1 MSLFGSSPEDS
12 PLASK
17 AAQPS
22 SSRAKSTLFAED
34 ASSLFGA
41 DEGFSS
47 QNGNNRNTS
56 NSHARGV
63 VDNGD
68 NRHDDGY
75 STPWDMPTPRK
86 SGSRQ
91 QIVKTLLPS
100 TDVPESYIDAFDA
113 LVEKSGAAGGDGGIG
128 VEEAK
133 SLLGS
138 THLSPSEQAG
148 ILNLVT
154 NNGAQQS
161 LERNEFNVLLALVGL
176 AQEGEDVTFDSVDER
191 RKRLPEPNIPY
202 ITRVQTG
209 NAGNSGN
216 GTVARQPTEEQPV
229 QIPQTRRRLRQ
240 DSFGPEADPWGSP
253 VNRQPA
259 HRPNQGVS
267 NGFSSAHEAPEP
279 EAASK
284 PNTRTEPRSFAGPRS
299 NESTGG
305 PSSVGSGWGGGGF
318 GNPSSAS
325 GFGNYDQG
333 ALGSG
338 FGQPD
343 NGQVNSSRNDFSRS
357 LGDGH
362 ISNPGMEDVITI
374 QMLPEKEGM
383 FLFQHRNYEVKSA
396 RKATSVIRRYSDF
409 VWLVDC
415 LQKKYPFRQIPL
427 LPPKRVAVNGTHLS
441 ADSNSFLDKRRRGLV
456 RFANALVRHPVLS
469 QEQLVVM
476 FFTVPTELAVWR
488 KQASISVQEEF
499 TDKPLPPDLEDS
511 LPSNLTDTF
520 DTVRSGVRRS
530 ADIHINLCLLM
541 DRLVKRHQG
550 LAAEQFRVSR
560 ALHAL
565 TESTMDTYAAD
576 TSDVLL
582 LNNGINAT
590 ANHLQT
596 SQGLLE
602 DEAKAWDLGVLE
614 DLKAQR
620 DCLVAMRDVFD
631 RRDRF
636 AKDNIPQLERRI
648 ENNEKKLQ
656 AIRAKPEEAVK
667 PGEAKKVED
676 AIIKDKESIVQQHA
690 RGVFIKECIRDEIL
704 IFQRSQYRI
713 SLLHQD
719 WSQERVKYAELQADN
734 WRALTDVVEGMPT
747 SD

>member
-1 MSLFGSSPEDS
+1 
-12 PLASK
+12 
-17 AAQPS
+17 
-22 SSRAKSTLFAED
+22 
-34 ASSLFGA
+34 
-41 DEGFSS
+41 
-47 QNGNNRNTS
+47 
-56 NSHARGV
+56 
-63 VDNGD
+63 
-68 NRHDDGY
+68 
-75 STPWDMPTPRK
+75 MPTPRK

-113 LVEKSGAAGGDGGIG
+113 LVEKAGVTGGAGAGVG
-128 VEEAK
+128 VDEAR

-138 THLSPSEQAG
+138 THLSPSEQTG

-191 RKRLPEPNIPY
+191 RKRLPEPNVPY
-202 ITRVQTG
+202 ITRLQAG
-209 NAGNSGN
+209 NAGNGP
-216 GTVARQPTEEQPV
+216 TPPQPAEEPAV
-229 QIPQTRRRLRQ
+229 QIPQARRRLRQ

-253 VNRQPA
+253 VSRQLI
-259 HRPNQGVS
+259 HRPAQSVT
-267 NGFSSAHEAPEP
+267 NGFSAAHEGPAPETV
-279 EAASK
+279 SK
-284 PNTRTEPRSFAGPRS
+284 PNVPTEPRNFGGTRS
-299 NESTGG
+299 NETASGA
-305 PSSVGSGWGGGGF
+305 PASVGSGWGGGGF
-318 GNPSSAS
+318 GNSSSAS

-333 ALGSG
+333 ALGNG
-338 FGQPD
+338 FGQTD
-343 NGQVNSSRNDFSRS
+343 NGQGNASRNDLSRSLGGGQVNSS
-357 LGDGH
+357 
-362 ISNPGMEDVITI
+362 GMEDVIAI

-415 LQKKYPFRQIPL
+415 LQKKFPFRQIPL
-427 LPPKRVAVNGTHLS
+427 LPPKRVA

-456 RFANALVRHPVLS
+456 RFANALVRHPVLN

-530 ADIHINLCLLM
+530 AEIHINLCLLM

-576 TSDVLL
+576 TGDVPL

-631 RRDRF
+631 RRDRY

-648 ENNEKKLQ
+648 ESNEKKLQ

-704 IFQRSQYRI
+704 IFQKSQYRI

-747 SD
+747 AD